1 MIQNYYQLRTKRTR
15 CSSAKTL
22 YTKNYREQK
31 IKQRRS
37 SPAHTRLAR
46 LWEEQTWNYWTRRT
60 VHRVVAGIHDL
71 QAAKERTWLSVF
83 NTPLI
88 RPVILC
94 LATFSLSHFQKECMD
109 GASHWYDLDTFQAAF
124 QNKKTTK
131 SFRCSGLG
139 STYHADRLNE
149 TQWFRDRVSSLQEAC
164 SVCLGRTVQTRDECC
179 VSDFN
184 VLRAE
189 LKKGYLFL
197 KECFSES
204 GVRGV

>member
-83 NTPLI
+83 NNPLV
-88 RPVILC
+88 RPFSVGL
-94 LATFSLSHFQKECMD
+94 LAFFWMHFQRQCMD
-109 GASHWYDLDTFQAAF
+109 GASHWYDLDAFQAAF
-124 QNKKTTK
+124 QNNETQE
-131 SFRCSGLG
+131 FRCSRGA
-139 STYHADRLNE
+139 YHSIRLND
-149 TQWFRDRVSSLQEAC
+149 TQEFRDRVSSLQSAC
-164 SVCLGRTVQTRDECC
+164 SACLGQKTVQTRGECC
-179 VSDFN
+179 VSDFD
-184 VLRAE
+184 VLQAE
-189 LKKGYLFL
+189 LKN
-197 KECFSES
+197 
-204 GVRGV
+204 R